1 MNGLALDGAHPA
13 GHWPTERRGNFSRDP
28 GRADTEAEADTSAV
42 APAPFGPAPA
52 VSIGA
57 AGGGSSDVAISDWDE
72 LFSAVEARL
81 TATVGELFAVLPG
94 TSASVCAN
102 RIRISVLECV
112 AALHQLHS
120 TVTHELA
127 RRQRLEAELADT
139 QTALAEARAEIA
151 PLHSL
156 R

>member
-1 MNGLALDGAHPA
+1 MNGLAFDGAHPA
-13 GHWPTERRGNFSRDP
+13 GGWPPERRGSFTRQA
-28 GRADTEAEADTSAV
+28 GRAQAEADTSAV
-42 APAPFGPAPA
+42 ASVTFDPAPA
-52 VSIGA
+52 GSFCGA
-57 AGGGSSDVAISDWDE
+57 DSGSSDVAISDWDE

-81 TATVGELFAVLPG
+81 TATVGELFAVLPE
-94 TSASVCAN
+94 TSASVSAN

-127 RRQRLEAELADT
+127 RRQRTVLELTET
-139 QTALAEARAEIA
+139 RTALAQARAEISG
-151 PLHSL
+151 LLSL